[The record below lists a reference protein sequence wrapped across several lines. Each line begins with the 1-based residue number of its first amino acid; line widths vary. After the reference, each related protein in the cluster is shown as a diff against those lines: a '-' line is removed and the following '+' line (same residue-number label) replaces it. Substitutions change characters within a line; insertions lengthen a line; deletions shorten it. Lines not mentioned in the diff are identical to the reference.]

1 MKMPILVNNKSVI
14 FYRLNYYNLGDLCLN
29 ATLAGIFTWFPKER
43 ERKGQSE
50 LVRRKLYHLGICREL
65 SDVKCKMVEK
75 RFEDHHVSD
84 SPPCC
89 AVLSHSAV
97 SDSLQP

>member
-14 FYRLNYYNLGDLCLN
+14 FYRLNYCNLGDLCFN

-50 LVRRKLYHLGICREL
+50 LARRKLFTLGNMQGIVRCQ
-65 SDVKCKMVEK
+65 V
-75 RFEDHHVSD
+75 
-84 SPPCC
+84 
-89 AVLSHSAV
+89 
-97 SDSLQP
+97 